1 MPDVWLPGAH
11 RNPGQ
16 NAGYKAGRNRMEI
29 AVAHYTVGA
38 DSRGVAERG
47 FFHFLVHRDAS
58 REGGCTQYA
67 EVDAITWHAAAWND
81 DGPGTE
87 YERLTTGGYNDEGL
101 ANAQPLTEN
110 QIAWGAR
117 IVAFLAEWGIPPVLY
132 DGPRYG
138 STGWRGWVNHHDLDA
153 DRFDGLTRSE
163 WDAVA
168 HGASE
173 GFTVG
178 QMEDLAQWEQE
189 TRAIIL
195 RQLIGDYRQGQ
206 DVGILAAWEN
216 DTRAYVDRVVKES
229 EARILAA
236 IREG

>member
-1 MPDVWLPGAH
+1 MPDKWLPGAR

-16 NAGYKAGRNRMEI
+16 NAGYNSGRNRMEL

-81 DGPGTE
+81 DGPGIE

-101 ANAQPLTEN
+101 ANAQPLTDN
-110 QIAWGAR
+110 QIEWGGR

-138 STGWRGWVNHHDLDA
+138 TAGWRGWVNHHDIDA
-153 DRFDGLTRSE
+153 DRFDGLTRAE
-163 WDAVA
+163 WDALTN
-168 HGASE
+168 E
-173 GFTVG
+173 EFFTVG
-178 QMEDLAQWEQE
+178 QMDDIAQWHRDTRKLILEQLIGKYE
-189 TRAIIL
+189 QGKYNGILATWEKDTRAI
-195 RQLIGDYRQGQ
+195 
-206 DVGILAAWEN
+206 
-216 DTRAYVDRVVKES
+216 VDKAIKES
-229 EARILAA
+229 EARIIAA
-236 IREG
+236 VNAAK